1 MSIELKIKNKHLA
14 EESRIIRFEERK
26 ELKKANWLQKEHIAT
41 GNSLPDNWL
50 DRYNLLQSWY
60 GTYYSINRHRRLYVR
75 NENRA
80 TSLARAYLAGVEYNT
95 VEYKR
100 KPENEFNFKYAVI
113 PRVIKMINKYG
124 RVWDK
129 ETGSRPP
136 EITEDEILKWL
147 GL

>member
-41 GNSLPDNWL
+41 GNSLPDNWMV
-50 DRYNLLQSWY
+50 RSWY

-95 VEYKR
+95 VEHKR
-100 KPENEFNFKYAVI
+100 KPENEYNFKYAVI

-129 ETGSRPP
+129 ETRSRPP
-136 EITEDEILKWL
+136 EITEHEILKWL